1 MVATLTSVMIDAA
14 AMASTDTDAVPLDDR
29 IAPTPSQPIEQE
41 IGQSIDNA
49 RFPSLG
55 FEVARAPA

>member
-1 MVATLTSVMIDAA
+1 MIDAA

-29 IAPTPSQPIEQE
+29 IAPTPSQPIERD

-55 FEVARAPA
+55 FEAARAPA

>member
-29 IAPTPSQPIEQE
+29 IAPTPSQPIEQDKVNRLTTPV
-41 IGQSIDNA
+41 S
-49 RFPSLG
+49 
-55 FEVARAPA
+55 PA